1 MAVTAAL
8 NGLEWICW
16 AHKCRFDSHCV
27 EMRKVNT
34 PDEIILLETG
44 AVVTRNKALCFVLV
58 FLFIHM
64 RHSVCLHE
72 PSAQKHKRI
81 IIKSDK
87 TDSILNSSVYFSRF
101 GRHRFPPQR
110 REDCEDEVWIS
121 HEYNSWVETLY
132 FSPGTVSHPRMFVFF
147 FALAAIKPLCLIQ
160 LIGATVELQGMRLCH
175 LQTRLGCQICF

>member
-1 MAVTAAL
+1 
-8 NGLEWICW
+8 
-16 AHKCRFDSHCV
+16 
-27 EMRKVNT
+27 MRKVNT

-110 REDCEDEVWIS
+110 REDCEDEV
-121 HEYNSWVETLY
+121 
-132 FSPGTVSHPRMFVFF
+132 
-147 FALAAIKPLCLIQ
+147 
-160 LIGATVELQGMRLCH
+160 
-175 LQTRLGCQICF
+175 